1 MSLRDYFRIMYY
13 WKETVIILFLVV
25 ALTAFAGSFLLPPV
39 YEAYT
44 LILVERENRMPLL
57 HKDYSAASI
66 PAQLSVAEERAELA
80 KTQSEIIKSR
90 YMLERVVLNFG
101 LDKKYGSPNQVEKA
115 IDVLQDRIEVKLKEE
130 TNIIKLSVEDNDPE
144 LSATLANAVAQEYV
158 KWISEV
164 KKTKTKGAY
173 GTLSQRVEALEQ
185 ELKEAEEKLNK
196 LKVTGGVSALKE
208 EIDSTVAKLADFK
221 AEYDF
226 TLADIEASK
235 ARLKDA
241 ETSLNDNGEEDLVTI
256 TEVVKNRVV
265 DALKLKLLDLRLKRT
280 EIASRYNAESMPL
293 QNVDEEIEQTKKKL
307 RDEITK
313 VIDSVINSI
322 KTDLSALE
330 ARKATLNKITT
341 EYSRRLRQLSDI
353 EGEYRTLER
362 KVAGKNE
369 LYMTLMGKQ
378 AEAALVG
385 SVESGLLVNVRIVD
399 PAKIPLYPVRPK
411 KVLNTILGCIVG
423 IITGVSG
430 AFLKEYWDHSIKTID
445 EVKRHLE
452 LSTMATV
459 PKAKS
464 RHFTLYA
471 PGSPISESFHTLG
484 ASVQQL
490 CKGNG
495 INTILVT
502 SASHGEGKT
511 VISAN
516 LAVSLSSI
524 EGKKVL
530 MVDANMR
537 KPDLYKFFEV
547 RPKSNLVEVLA
558 NGKTIKVDQT
568 DIKNLH
574 LISSEGEAEPSRFLA
589 SDTMKMFMKRI
600 KSEYDYV
607 IIDSP
612 ALMPYPD
619 ASILGFETEGI
630 ILVVKFGVTRHEVAE
645 RAKSL
650 LDKSQRK
657 ILGVVLN
664 NIEYVIPARLYK
676 YI

>member
-1 MSLRDYFRIMYY
+1 MSLRDYFRVLYY
-13 WKETVIILFLVV
+13 WKGTVLVVFLVI
-25 ALTAFAGSFLLPPV
+25 ALTAFAASFFMPPV
-39 YEAYT
+39 YEAFT
-44 LILVERENRMPLL
+44 LVLVEREPRVPLL
-57 HKDYSAASI
+57 HKDYRTASI

-90 YMLERVVLNFG
+90 YILERIVLNFG
-101 LDKKYGSPNQVEKA
+101 LDKRYRNPNQVERA
-115 IDVLQDRIEVKLKEE
+115 IDVLQDRVKVKLKEE
-130 TNIIKLSVEDNDPE
+130 TNIIKLSVEDNNPE
-144 LSATLANAVAQEYV
+144 LSAKLTNAVAQEYV
-158 KWISEV
+158 KWISET
-164 KKTKTKGAY
+164 KKTKTKGAS
-173 GTLSQRVEALEQ
+173 GTLGQRVEILDK
-185 ELKEAEEKLNK
+185 ELIEAEEKLNK
-196 LKVTGGVSALKE
+196 LKKAGDVSAIKG

-221 AEYDF
+221 AEYDL
-226 TLADIEASK
+226 TSADIAASK
-235 ARLKDA
+235 ARLKEV
-241 ETSLNDNGEEDLVTI
+241 ETTQGDNGDEDLVTI
-256 TEVVKNRVV
+256 AEVVKNRVV
-265 DALKLKLLDLRLKRT
+265 DALKMKLLELRLKRT
-280 EIASRYNAESMPL
+280 EIASRYNVESMPL
-293 QNVDEEIEQTKKKL
+293 KSVDEEIEQTKKKL
-307 RDEITK
+307 RSEITK

-322 KTDLSALE
+322 KTDLSAFE
-330 ARKATLNKITT
+330 ARKATLNKIKT

-353 EGEYRTLER
+353 ESEYRTLER

-369 LYMTLMGKQ
+369 LYMTLLGKQ

-385 SVESGLLVNVRIVD
+385 SVEGGLLVNVRIVD
-399 PAKIPLYPVRPK
+399 PAKTPFEPVRPK
-411 KVLNTILGCIVG
+411 KLLNTILGCLVG
-423 IITGVSG
+423 LVGGVSG
-430 AFLKEYWDHSIKTID
+430 AFLKEYWDHSVKTVD
-445 EVKRHLE
+445 EVKHHLE
-452 LSTMATV
+452 LSTLAAV

-589 SDTMKMFMKRI
+589 SDTMKIFMRRV

-612 ALMPYPD
+612 ALIPYPD

-630 ILVVKFGVTRHEVAE
+630 ILVVKFGTTRREAVE

-657 ILGVVLN
+657 VLGAVLN
-664 NIEYVIPARLYK
+664 NVEYVIPERLYRR
-676 YI
+676 I